1 MSDYLQKIVYLT
13 QSDYDILA
21 QGTEENPASVTKN
34 GITLTNLDEN
44 CLYITDGGVVNSDIS
59 GIIGVPH
66 GGTGKDTLLSGQ
78 VLVGNGENPI
88 TTIVKT
94 SANTANT
101 LVERDANGDFSARNI
116 TMTQGNIGSMTL
128 SGTKITALTAI
139 NTTGDYG
146 ILAYKPPNWTGVS
159 SSQWGVGTVDIQGV
173 IRSNNSDL
181 LHSRAGSNSVILDA
195 GNYSNYA
202 LPLSGGTM
210 TGAIH
215 LVGDQ
220 SSAYNDKGL
229 IFTNGSRIG
238 ENESG
243 GLGIYAAAGFYLRP
257 NSASSSSGDGIE
269 ITGDGLSPS
278 NNNSENLGSTS
289 SYWKNIYGTTINSTT
304 LNGSVLK
311 LNQGGGADPSL
322 TSNARIEFS
331 YTSGQPVNIA
341 YTPND
346 SYRAPAGLKIMG
358 GASASPA
365 WLEVEGNVYAAAFKG
380 NADTATTA
388 GTAST
393 LSCPAITT
401 ETAIEYGTRSYQG
414 SGSGWTG
421 SVVSM
426 QYAGILQVC
435 GDYSRGWQIWAQR
448 GDSATAQS
456 LHWRNPNSAANAWN
470 EERVIIDSG
479 NYTSYTAAKATADA
493 SGNTITTTY
502 APLASPTFTGTPKAP
517 TAANGTSTTQIAT
530 TEFVNNTLAYANAM
544 TFKGTL
550 GTGGTITSLPASH
563 NAGDTYRV
571 ITAGTWAGKYCEV
584 GTLVICIKDGTAA
597 ADADW
602 TSVETNEDGAVI
614 GPASSTDN
622 AIVRFDG
629 TTGRVVQ
636 NSKAIIDDDGHLLIT
651 HTSGKSN
658 EIEVKYSTTIDYWW
672 GVGTA
677 NANHGLYDD
686 ITDKW
691 ILSAGADNKWNF
703 DGNST
708 TATTATNL
716 SAAPTIASGGTATIN
731 LSANTAYTLTV
742 GGKSVIFKT
751 PADSNTDTKVN
762 YTLAATTKAYL
773 MASSDAPTSTATARE
788 AKGDSNVYLTATAG
802 ELSAV
807 RHSYNVSGTEKAYS
821 YYNTTLNSIDFVFV

>member
-101 LVERDANGDFSARNI
+101 LVQRDANGDFSARNI

-195 GNYSNYA
+195 GNYKTYAYA
-202 LPLSGGTM
+202 LDGSNTGTKLQIS
-210 TGAIH
+210 T
-215 LVGDQ
+215 Q
-220 SSAYNDKGL
+220 SAAY
-229 IFTNGSRIG
+229 TNGIQ
-238 ENESG
+238 
-243 GLGIYAAAGFYLRP
+243 FM
-257 NSASSSSGDGIE
+257 
-269 ITGDGLSPS
+269 
-278 NNNSENLGSTS
+278 
-289 SYWKNIYGTTINSTT
+289 NSTT
-304 LNGSVLK
+304 KKGSIGSDSNGVIGIYGSKIALRPQLDAASIGVEITTDAMYPSASMTLGTTSKKWSTIYATNLNGNLNVAAHSNTTNGTKSYYPWFSTAQNGSLAAQAYQGFYIFETVTNDAISQLDFCMGNTGIKGSVTLW
-311 LNQGGGADPSL
+311 GGGTHWGNIIPSNL
-322 TSNARIEFS
+322 TSNRS
-331 YTSGQPVNIA
+331 YTLPDATGTIA
-341 YTPND
+341 LTSSD
-346 SYRAPAGLKIMG
+346 
-358 GASASPA
+358 
-365 WLEVEGNVYAAAFKG
+365 
-380 NADTATTA
+380 
-388 GTAST
+388 
-393 LSCPAITT
+393 IT
-401 ETAIEYGTRSYQG
+401 G
-414 SGSGWTG
+414 
-421 SVVSM
+421 
-426 QYAGILQVC
+426 
-435 GDYSRGWQIWAQR
+435 
-448 GDSATAQS
+448 
-456 LHWRNPNSAANAWN
+456 
-470 EERVIIDSG
+470 
-479 NYTSYTAAKATADA
+479 TAAKATADA

-584 GTLVICIKDGTAA
+584 GTLVICITDGTAV

-716 SAAPTIASGGTATIN
+716 SAAPTIASGGTATVN
-731 LSANTAYTLTV
+731 LSANTTYTLTV

-773 MASSDAPTSTATARE
+773 MASSDAPTSTATGRE

>member
-44 CLYITDGGVVNSDIS
+44 CLYITDGGIVNSDIS

-101 LVERDANGDFSARNI
+101 LVERDVNGDFSARNI

-128 SGTKITALTAI
+128 SGTTIAAVTAI
-139 NTTGDYG
+139 NTSGG
-146 ILAYKPPNWTGVS
+146 NALLGYKPSGWTGVS

-181 LHSRAGSNSVILDA
+181 LHSRAGTNSVILDA
-195 GNYSNYA
+195 GNYTDYTVTKTG
-202 LPLSGGTM
+202 SG
-210 TGAIH
+210 A
-215 LVGDQ
+215 
-220 SSAYNDKGL
+220 S
-229 IFTNGSRIG
+229 GSW
-238 ENESG
+238 
-243 GLGIYAAAGFYLRP
+243 GI
-257 NSASSSSGDGIE
+257 D
-269 ITGDGLSPS
+269 ITG
-278 NNNSENLGSTS
+278 
-289 SYWKNIYGTTINSTT
+289 
-304 LNGSVLK
+304 
-311 LNQGGGADPSL
+311 
-322 TSNARIEFS
+322 
-331 YTSGQPVNIA
+331 
-341 YTPND
+341 
-346 SYRAPAGLKIMG
+346 
-358 GASASPA
+358 
-365 WLEVEGNVYAAAFKG
+365 
-380 NADTATTA
+380 
-388 GTAST
+388 
-393 LSCPAITT
+393 
-401 ETAIEYGTRSYQG
+401 
-414 SGSGWTG
+414 
-421 SVVSM
+421 
-426 QYAGILQVC
+426 
-435 GDYSRGWQIWAQR
+435 
-448 GDSATAQS
+448 
-456 LHWRNPNSAANAWN
+456 
-470 EERVIIDSG
+470 
-479 NYTSYTAAKATADA
+479 TAAKATADA

-502 APLASPTFTGTPKAP
+502 AKLASPALTGTPTAP
-517 TAANGTSTTQIAT
+517 TAANGTNTTQIAT
-530 TEFVNNTLAYANAM
+530 TAFVNNTLAYANAM

-584 GTLVICIKDGTAA
+584 GTLIICIKDGTAA

-629 TTGRVVQ
+629 NTGRVVQ
-636 NSKAIIDDDGHLLIT
+636 NSKAIIDDNGYIT
-651 HTSGKSN
+651 IPHTANKGGAF
-658 EIEVKYSTTIDYWW
+658 EVTYSSTIDFWL
-672 GVGTA
+672 GVGSGNT
-677 NANHGLYDD
+677 NHGLYDVKA
-686 ITDKW
+686 DKW
-691 ILSAGADNKWNF
+691 ILSAGTDNKWDF

-716 SAAPTIASGGTATIN
+716 SAAPTIASGGTATVN

-773 MASSDAPTSTATARE
+773 MASSDAPTSTATGRE